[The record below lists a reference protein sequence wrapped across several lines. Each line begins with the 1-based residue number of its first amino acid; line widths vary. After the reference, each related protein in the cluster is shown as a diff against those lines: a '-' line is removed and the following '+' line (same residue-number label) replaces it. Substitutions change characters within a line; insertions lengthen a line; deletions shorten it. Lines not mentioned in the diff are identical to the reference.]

1 MENFDTI
8 LTISERSLNNIR
20 GYLDKENVE
29 EKIKELEQ
37 ISLKKNFWK
46 DKELKKLL
54 NKKFFKSKFL

>member
-20 GYLDKENVE
+20 GIFDKENVE

-37 ISLKKNFWK
+37 ISLKKNFGK
-46 DKELKKLL
+46 I
-54 NKKFFKSKFL
+54 KS

>member
-20 GYLDKENVE
+20 GIFDKENVE

-46 DKELKKLL
+46 I
-54 NKKFFKSKFL
+54 KS